1 MTNVR
6 NMSMRPIADW
16 LGITASA
23 TCAIHCLLLP
33 TLLVTGAV
41 LPTSFLGDE
50 SFHKAMVWIVVPA
63 AVLAF
68 GIGCRQHKDRG
79 VLILGFVG
87 LSGIVLSAFVLH
99 DVIGEVGERIGTL
112 ISAAIL
118 VAAHYRNLKL
128 CRKADCSHEPA

>member
-1 MTNVR
+1 MR
-6 NMSMRPIADW
+6 NSSIRPIADW

-50 SFHKAMVWIVVPA
+50 GFHKAMVWIVVPA

-68 GIGCRQHKDRG
+68 GIGCRRHKDLG
-79 VLILGFVG
+79 VLVLGFAG
-87 LSGIVLSAFVLH
+87 ISGIVLSAFVLH
-99 DVIGEVGERIGTL
+99 DVVGEIGERIGTL
-112 ISAAIL
+112 VSAAVL
-118 VAAHYRNLKL
+118 VSAHYRNLKL
-128 CRKADCSHEPA
+128 CQKSDCSHGAA